1 MVGGPAQDGGDGA
14 RFPVAQP
21 QLAMYA
27 FHGANV
33 PGWGQGAEAHLGE
46 ALRIL
51 ALIGD
56 TASMPRSDR
65 PAPGSRSPMS
75 AEHKE
80 ALKAGRSESRA
91 VRRYLEALDRN
102 RPRRGRRRTSE
113 AIRQQ
118 LESVEKRLEDAEPF
132 ERLHLLQERRDLEA
146 DLASLEEE
154 FVRVAAAYSARKGIS
169 YSTWREWGV
178 EAAVLRRAGITRGQ
192 Q

>member
-1 MVGGPAQDGGDGA
+1 ME
-14 RFPVAQP
+14 
-21 QLAMYA
+21 A

-146 DLASLEEE
+146 ELASRDQGVDLATLEEE